1 MFNRLFTKFGGT
13 DHKKEMFLHQPYVFF
28 CSLLWNVRG
37 FMASASQWYNRERRE
52 RDKVPHLHTV
62 LYMHFPQTI
71 VNPLAVGDEYTY
83 RWYIKT
89 AITRTPSKA
98 KNQLEWIVKLATKN
112 QWAIH
117 VLDHRVSFLSM
128 LEADEGWTYTHIL
141 TVQTLS
147 LS

>member
-1 MFNRLFTKFGGT
+1 MAKVY
-13 DHKKEMFLHQPYVFF
+13 KKHAKGVFF
-28 CSLLWNVRG
+28 TCYKTWGFPLLGIYYRKRVTL
-37 FMASASQWYNRERRE
+37 
-52 RDKVPHLHTV
+52 HLHML

-98 KNQLEWIVKLATKN
+98 KNQLEWIVKLAPKN

-128 LEADEGWTYTHIL
+128 LEADEGWAYTHTYTHIQHKYTGNL
-141 TVQTLS
+141 QTHS
-147 LS
+147 PCWYKKGRVN